1 MMAENKNSEYQEIIA
16 RLDALKE
23 RAPLIPL
30 IDPTANVKELVEMER
45 RHHNEIRIL
54 TERRQDDLR
63 TQGDKYQGQLR
74 EQAEKYQEKLAA
86 ERLRA
91 EVDAKRAESDRIN
104 ALNMANK
111 NDVALALEKQGAQT
125 QAQDRRIAALE
136 QNQYQGIGGK
146 LQSTE
151 GRQQNQWVIGIVIV
165 VAIFL
170 ANFFSHLWAIPGK

>member
-16 RLDALKE
+16 RLDALKD

-45 RHHNEIRIL
+45 RHASDIRL
-54 TERRQDDLR
+54 LAEKRQDDLR
-63 TQGDKYQGQLR
+63 TQANEYQKQLR
-74 EQAEKYQEKLAA
+74 EQAEKYQDKLSA
-86 ERLRA
+86 ERLRTEA
-91 EVDAKRAESDRIN
+91 DAKRAESDRIN

-136 QNQYQGIGGK
+136 QNQYQGVGVK

-151 GRQQNQWVIGIVIV
+151 GRQQNQWVIGIIVV

-170 ANFFSHLWAIPGK
+170 ANFLGHVVAK